1 MSTGRHKPTDQLKVA
16 MTLTAEEAY
25 ALAQM
30 CKRFTYEHAASL
42 ADRYDGGKERDHIL
56 DATTILGRSLG
67 EALGFQVR

>member
-1 MSTGRHKPTDQLKVA
+1 MGTGRHRPTDQLQVKMA
-16 MTLTAEEAY
+16 LTAEEAY

-30 CKRFTYEHAASL
+30 CKRFTYEHAVSL

-56 DATTILGRSLG
+56 DATAILGRSLG